1 MIESNEHPKG
11 EDILKLHA
19 WILDAAGE
27 QYLET
32 PMGSAELY
40 RKLCE
45 LWDDG
50 HCDGYGRCEEDVEYC
65 GPSEE

>member
-1 MIESNEHPKG
+1 MNEQIKSNEHPKG
-11 EDILKLHA
+11 DDILKLHA

-32 PMGSAELY
+32 PNGSAELY

-50 HCDGYGRCEEDVEYC
+50 HCDGFEDGQQQVE
-65 GPSEE
+65 G